1 MQSSIHDL
9 PNEVLLI
16 IFKWAFIY
24 THNHKILPQTTTYYP
39 DFQFLH
45 IATLVCKNWSN
56 LTRLAPIL
64 WTDLRIYV
72 DEKTTSLSRIQT
84 YLDLS
89 LDLPLDLHVL
99 RHTYTHD
106 SIDLDETLRCGVVID
121 MLIPHFRR
129 RRIINFNVLHSSSL
143 PSIHREFRGH
153 APHLI

>member
-1 MQSSIHDL
+1 HW
-9 PNEVLLI
+9 N
-16 IFKWAFIY
+16 
-24 THNHKILPQTTTYYP
+24 
-39 DFQFLH
+39 
-45 IATLVCKNWSN
+45 N

-72 DEKTTSLSRIQT
+72 DEEPTSLSRIQT

-99 RHTYTHD
+99 QHMYMHG
-106 SIDLDETLRCGVVID
+106 SIDPNENLRCRAVIG

-129 RRIINFNVLHSSSL
+129 CRIISFNVLHSSSL
-143 PSIHREFRGH
+143 PSIHRKFRRH